1 VKKTPLTVRKCP
13 PELHKALKRS
23 AEVNHRS
30 LNGETLT
37 WLEKQASEQKVCTG
51 KEAAAILRRF
61 EEMTTAEDR
70 RIMADAIEEARRRMN
85 LEHLH

>member
-1 VKKTPLTVRKCP
+1 MKKTPLTVRKCP
-13 PELHKALKRS
+13 PELHQALKRS
-23 AEVNHRS
+23 AEMNHRS

-37 WLEKQASEQKVCTG
+37 WLEKQAGQQKICTG

-61 EEMTTAEDR
+61 EKMTTAEDR
-70 RIMADAIEEARRRMN
+70 RIMADGIEKARRMMN